1 MTVPKNI
8 ISNLIDSSTKNKQ
21 KSILYQ
27 LTDNKDKKIINSIIS
42 LFDDDDI
49 KIRGDVFSILC
60 LNENDISEILI
71 NSLSS
76 ESKNIRAFCALILA
90 NRNDVNG
97 INSIIKLTNDS
108 SSMVRSSALGA
119 LGYLRASKAG
129 KEIHQGIFDSD
140 VEVKKSAAHA
150 LSLINEKLSHDEKIE
165 LEKQDDP
172 DFEKILKTL

>member
-1 MTVPKNI
+1 MIFEESV
-8 ISNLIDSSTKNKQ
+8 
-21 KSILYQ
+21 ILEQ
-27 LTDNKDKKIINSIIS
+27 LTSEKSKKLSTLSQLTHIKNQKIIDKIIS
-42 LFDDDDI
+42 LLDDDDI
-49 KIRGDVFSILC
+49 SIRGEVFTTLF
-60 LNENDISEILI
+60 LNENDISERLI
-71 NSLSS
+71 YALNNT
-76 ESKNIRAFCALILA
+76 SKNIRAFCTLILA
-90 NRNDVNG
+90 NRSDKKG